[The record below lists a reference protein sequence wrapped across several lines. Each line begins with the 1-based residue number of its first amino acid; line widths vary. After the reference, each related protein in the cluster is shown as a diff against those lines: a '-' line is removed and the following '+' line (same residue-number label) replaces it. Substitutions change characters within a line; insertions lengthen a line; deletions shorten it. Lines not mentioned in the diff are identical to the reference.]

1 MKYFLLACCLIF
13 STFSQ
18 AASTDKYMMLIQQ
31 ALDKQPPLCLG
42 ETQWPVSM
50 NKGGSMWVNAQMEAL
65 VDAGLAK
72 SQWISNQKIWQLTTK
87 GQTEFNK
94 HGDFCYGRVRINKIE
109 NIIDDGN
116 GKTSVIFYYYIDKL
130 PLWAKHKSIRVAHTD
145 LDNLVTGVNN
155 ARYQADF
162 MTIPAGS
169 IKVIG
174 EPYQLDLFY

>member
-1 MKYFLLACCLIF
+1 M
-13 STFSQ
+13 
-18 AASTDKYMMLIQQ
+18 Q
-31 ALDKQPPLCLG
+31 ALLYPR
-42 ETQWPVSM
+42 
-50 NKGGSMWVNAQMEAL
+50 
-65 VDAGLAK
+65 LAK

-162 MTIPAGS
+162 MTTPAGS